1 MKLLTR
7 TEIVARTKR
16 NLLEQGYPRLQMFLI
31 VCLTG
36 AVGFIISFILLDAGM
51 TAMWIRYGIAMMVA
65 YLAFIGLLWIWLHS
79 KSSDYSDFPDITNVG
94 DHVET
99 GSKVLQGQGGGFG
112 GAGANGSFEPVSG
125 EPLASSSSSM
135 SDVGLGDIA
144 ETEELA
150 IPIFVILIVTALLT
164 LSVWIVYS
172 APILFAEL
180 MVDGVLSIT
189 LYKHLKKGDSAHWL
203 ETAFR
208 HTFIQ
213 FFIAM
218 ALVVGLGWGLHM
230 YTPSAHTLGQAIE
243 NHQRLNQ

>member
-65 YLAFIGLLWIWLHS
+65 YLAFMGLLWIWLHS

-94 DHVET
+94 DNVET

-112 GAGANGSFEPVSG
+112 GAGANGSFEPFQES
-125 EPLASSSSSM
+125 
-135 SDVGLGDIA
+135 
-144 ETEELA
+144 
-150 IPIFVILIVTALLT
+150 
-164 LSVWIVYS
+164 
-172 APILFAEL
+172 
-180 MVDGVLSIT
+180 
-189 LYKHLKKGDSAHWL
+189 HWRL
-203 ETAFR
+203 QVQVCR
-208 HTFIQ
+208 
-213 FFIAM
+213 M
-218 ALVVGLGWGLHM
+218 WG
-230 YTPSAHTLGQAIE
+230 
-243 NHQRLNQ
+243 